1 MVQTQPVSPAREPAG
16 HGPVFLNNRILLS
29 LPDAERAS
37 LLPKLQFMSL
47 PVHTMLN
54 EATETI
60 EFAYFI
66 NSGLASVLNVMKDG
80 KSVEVGLSGKE
91 GFIGLPLIAGFN
103 TSSTRVVMQ
112 VGGDGYK
119 VKAKDI
125 QAVLPLCPKLFMGL
139 SRFSQQ
145 LGMQATQLAACN
157 RLHEVNE
164 RLARWLLMSQDRL
177 GGDLVPLTQ
186 EYLAHMLGT
195 RRASVTV
202 AAGALQKAGLITY
215 KHGQVKIRNRGKLR
229 QASCECYDS
238 LTEQSAKWQNET
250 SYPLL
255 LYVDLP

>member
-1 MVQTQPVSPAREPAG
+1 MREVRMMPQKKPAPPASRSG
-16 HGPVFLNNRILLS
+16 GNGPVFLNNRILLS

-37 LLPKLQFMSL
+37 LLPKLQFTPL
-47 PVHTMLN
+47 PTHTMLN

-66 NSGLASVLNVMKDG
+66 NSGLASVLNVMNDG
-80 KSVEVGLSGKE
+80 KSVEVGLAGKE
-91 GFIGLPLIAGFN
+91 GFIGLPLIAGYV

-125 QAVLPLCPKLFMGL
+125 QAVLPHCPRLFLGL
-139 SRFSQQ
+139 NRFSQE

-157 RLHEVNE
+157 RLHEVSE

-177 GGDLVPLTQ
+177 GGDNVPLTQ

-215 KHGQVKIRNRGKLR
+215 RHGEVNIRNRTKLK
-229 QASCECYDS
+229 QASCECYKS

-250 SYPLL
+250 A
-255 LYVDLP
+255 

>member
-1 MVQTQPVSPAREPAG
+1 MREVRFTVQTQPVSPAREPAG

-119 VKAKDI
+119 VRARDI

-250 SYPLL
+250 S
-255 LYVDLP
+255 